1 MWETFDSSHGHSSR
15 YHHSPHRQP
24 PLLLRTWG
32 AGGQAAGASW
42 SAIVVRSGD
51 RPGSGD
57 KGTHFPRF
65 LVRNPLFFRRWAQGM
80 EKQLCGFLCLSKH
93 MCFQLASSSWNSPV
107 PNPATSTAQC
117 PPPCP
122 EACGGFC
129 PWPEAL
135 LRPQQQAAFS
145 PGSGKEQAKAGCLP
159 HLSERC
165 SSESL
170 KTPAQ
175 RRMVR
180 EGWQPDRRRLRRRV
194 MNSALPLGTRPQ
206 CRGCII
212 LWVRTPFL
220 PSHPFFPRGILAQS
234 HIPGGV

>member
-1 MWETFDSSHGHSSR
+1 MGFCACLNTCASSWLPPAGI
-15 YHHSPHRQP
+15 PQCPTQQP
-24 PLLLRTWG
+24 PLP
-32 AGGQAAGASW
+32 
-42 SAIVVRSGD
+42 SA
-51 RPGSGD
+51 
-57 KGTHFPRF
+57 
-65 LVRNPLFFRRWAQGM
+65 
-80 EKQLCGFLCLSKH
+80 
-93 MCFQLASSSWNSPV
+93 
-107 PNPATSTAQC
+107 